1 MAKDCA
7 GSDRYM
13 VMPMKTSIATTI
25 SIAGVVAAGAFT
37 FAVNSTMLTSVS
49 TSAEMAPVD
58 AAVLAPGTTGL
69 TVLAPPLTV
78 VVTGIDAGSGVG
90 AQAVPGDRSAPT
102 SSSSSSSSIAPTTTV
117 NVGSSTVSSYSIQGA
132 ASVQL
137 VQSATGLSV
146 GSVSPQ
152 NGYIYDSESISATR
166 VVVFLTSS
174 HQKLKFSAELIGGR
188 VVTSLIA
195 SEVSTPAAPVAPA
208 ATAAPMIV
216 SVPAGTAAPLVAS
229 APAPASTTAPRAR
242 TQKTEDKHDEHEEHD
257 DD

>member
-1 MAKDCA
+1 MDMAKDCA

-13 VMPMKTSIATTI
+13 VMPMKTSIASTI

-78 VVTGIDAGSGVG
+78 VVTGADSGSGVG
-90 AQAVPGDRSAPT
+90 SQAVAGDRSAPT
-102 SSSSSSSSIAPTTTV
+102 SSSSSSSSSSIAPTTTV
-117 NVGSSTVSSYSIQGA
+117 QVGSSTVSSYSIQGA

-137 VQSATGLSV
+137 VQSANGLSV
-146 GSVSPQ
+146 GSVNPQ
-152 NGYIYDSESISATR
+152 SGFIYNSESVSATR
-166 VVVFLTSS
+166 VVVTLTSS
-174 HQKLKFSAELIGGR
+174 TQKLKFNAELIGGR

-195 SEVSTPAAPVAPA
+195 SEVTSPVAPVAPA
-208 ATAAPMIV
+208 ATAAPMI
-216 SVPAGTAAPLVAS
+216 AS
-229 APAPASTTAPRAR
+229 TPAPASTTAPRAR
-242 TQKTEDKHDEHEEHD
+242 TQKEEDKHEDHEDHD

>member
-1 MAKDCA
+1 MDMAKDCA

-13 VMPMKTSIATTI
+13 VMPMKTSIASTI

-78 VVTGIDAGSGVG
+78 VVTGADSGSGVG
-90 AQAVPGDRSAPT
+90 SQAVAGDRSAPT
-102 SSSSSSSSIAPTTTV
+102 SSSSSSSSSSIAPTTTV
-117 NVGSSTVSSYSIQGA
+117 QVGSSTVSSYSIQGA

-137 VQSATGLSV
+137 VQSANGLSV
-146 GSVSPQ
+146 GSVNPQ
-152 NGYIYDSESISATR
+152 SGFIYNSESVSATR
-166 VVVFLTSS
+166 VVVTLTSS
-174 HQKLKFSAELIGGR
+174 TQKLKFNAELIGGR

-195 SEVSTPAAPVAPA
+195 SAVTSPVAAVAPA
-208 ATAAPMIV
+208 ATAAPMI
-216 SVPAGTAAPLVAS
+216 AS
-229 APAPASTTAPRAR
+229 TPAPASTTAPRAR
-242 TQKTEDKHDEHEEHD
+242 TQKEEDKHEDHEDHEDHD

>member
-13 VMPMKTSIATTI
+13 VMPMKTSIASTI

-78 VVTGIDAGSGVG
+78 VVTGADSGSGVG
-90 AQAVPGDRSAPT
+90 SQAVAGDRSAPT
-102 SSSSSSSSIAPTTTV
+102 SSSSSSSSSSIAPTTTV
-117 NVGSSTVSSYSIQGA
+117 QVGSSTVSSYSIQGA

-137 VQSATGLSV
+137 VQSANGLSV
-146 GSVSPQ
+146 GSVNPQ
-152 NGYIYDSESISATR
+152 SGFIYNSESVSATR
-166 VVVFLTSS
+166 VVVTLTSS
-174 HQKLKFSAELIGGR
+174 TQKLKFNAELIGGR

-195 SEVSTPAAPVAPA
+195 SEVTSPVAAVAPA
-208 ATAAPMIV
+208 ATAAPMI
-216 SVPAGTAAPLVAS
+216 AS
-229 APAPASTTAPRAR
+229 TPAPASTTAPRAR
-242 TQKTEDKHDEHEEHD
+242 TQKEEDKHEDHEDHD

>member
-1 MAKDCA
+1 MDMAKDCA

-13 VMPMKTSIATTI
+13 VMPMKTSIASTI

-78 VVTGIDAGSGVG
+78 VVTGADSGSGVG
-90 AQAVPGDRSAPT
+90 SQAVAGDRSAPT
-102 SSSSSSSSIAPTTTV
+102 SSSSSSSSSSIAPTTTV
-117 NVGSSTVSSYSIQGA
+117 QVGSSTVSSYSIQGA

-137 VQSATGLSV
+137 VQSANGLWV
-146 GSVSPQ
+146 GSVNPQ
-152 NGYIYDSESISATR
+152 SGFIYNSESVSATR
-166 VVVFLTSS
+166 VVVTLTSS
-174 HQKLKFSAELIGGR
+174 TQKLKFNAELIGGR

-195 SEVSTPAAPVAPA
+195 SEVTAVVAPA
-208 ATAAPMIV
+208 ATAAPMI
-216 SVPAGTAAPLVAS
+216 AS
-229 APAPASTTAPRAR
+229 TPAPASTTAPRAR
-242 TQKTEDKHDEHEEHD
+242 TQKEEDKHEDHD

>member
-13 VMPMKTSIATTI
+13 VMPMKTSIASTI

-78 VVTGIDAGSGVG
+78 VVTGADSGSGVG
-90 AQAVPGDRSAPT
+90 SQAVAGDRSAPT
-102 SSSSSSSSIAPTTTV
+102 SSSSSSSSSSIAPTTTV
-117 NVGSSTVSSYSIQGA
+117 QVGSSTVSSYSIQGA

-137 VQSATGLSV
+137 VQSANGLSV
-146 GSVSPQ
+146 GSVNPQ
-152 NGYIYDSESISATR
+152 SGFIYNSESVSATR
-166 VVVFLTSS
+166 VVVTLTSS
-174 HQKLKFSAELIGGR
+174 TQKLKFNAELIGGR

-195 SEVSTPAAPVAPA
+195 SEVTSPVAPVAPA
-208 ATAAPMIV
+208 ATAAPMI
-216 SVPAGTAAPLVAS
+216 AS
-229 APAPASTTAPRAR
+229 TPAPASTTAPRAR
-242 TQKTEDKHDEHEEHD
+242 TQKEEDKHEDHD

>member
-1 MAKDCA
+1 MDMAKDCA

-13 VMPMKTSIATTI
+13 VMPMKTSIASTI

-78 VVTGIDAGSGVG
+78 VVTGADSGSGVG
-90 AQAVPGDRSAPT
+90 SQAVAGDRSAPT
-102 SSSSSSSSIAPTTTV
+102 SSSSSSSSSSIAPTTTV
-117 NVGSSTVSSYSIQGA
+117 QVGSSTVSSYSIQGA

-137 VQSATGLSV
+137 VQSANGLSV
-146 GSVSPQ
+146 GSVNPQ
-152 NGYIYDSESISATR
+152 SGFIYNSESVSATR
-166 VVVFLTSS
+166 VVVTLTSS
-174 HQKLKFSAELIGGR
+174 TQKLKFNAELIGGR

-195 SEVSTPAAPVAPA
+195 SEVTSPVAPVAPA
-208 ATAAPMIV
+208 APMI
-216 SVPAGTAAPLVAS
+216 AS
-229 APAPASTTAPRAR
+229 TPAPASTTAPRAR
-242 TQKTEDKHDEHEEHD
+242 TQKEEDKHEDHEDHD

>member
-1 MAKDCA
+1 MDMAKDCA

-13 VMPMKTSIATTI
+13 VMPMKTSIASTI

-78 VVTGIDAGSGVG
+78 VVTGADSGSGVG
-90 AQAVPGDRSAPT
+90 SQAVAGDRSAPT
-102 SSSSSSSSIAPTTTV
+102 SSSSSSSSSSIAPTTTV
-117 NVGSSTVSSYSIQGA
+117 QVGSSTVSSYSIQGA

-137 VQSATGLSV
+137 VQSANGLSV
-146 GSVSPQ
+146 GSVNPQ
-152 NGYIYDSESISATR
+152 SGFIYNSESVSATR
-166 VVVFLTSS
+166 VVVTLTSS
-174 HQKLKFSAELIGGR
+174 TQKLKFNAELIGGR

-195 SEVSTPAAPVAPA
+195 SEVTSPVAPVAPA
-208 ATAAPMIV
+208 ATAAPMI
-216 SVPAGTAAPLVAS
+216 AS
-229 APAPASTTAPRAR
+229 TPAPASTTAPRAR
-242 TQKTEDKHDEHEEHD
+242 TQKEEDKHEDHD

>member
-7 GSDRYM
+7 GSGRYM
-13 VMPMKTSIATTI
+13 VMPMKTSLATTI

-37 FAVNSTMLTSVS
+37 YAVNSSMLTSVS
-49 TSAEMAPVD
+49 TSAEIAPVD

-78 VVTGIDAGSGVG
+78 VVTGTDSGSGVG
-90 AQAVPGDRSAPT
+90 SQSVAGDRSAPT
-102 SSSSSSSSIAPTTTV
+102 SSSSSSSSSSIAPTTTV
-117 NVGSSTVSSYSIQGA
+117 QVGSSTVSSYSIQGA

-137 VQSATGLSV
+137 VQSASGLSV

-152 NGYIYDSESISATR
+152 NGYIYNAESVSATR
-166 VVVFLTSS
+166 VVVTLTSS
-174 HQKLKFSAELIGGR
+174 TQKLKFNAEIIGGR

-195 SEVSTPAAPVAPA
+195 SEITAPA
-208 ATAAPMIV
+208 AAPI
-216 SVPAGTAAPLVAS
+216 VAS
-229 APAPASTTAPRAR
+229 APAPAPASTTAPR
-242 TQKTEDKHDEHEEHD
+242 TQRHQEHEEHEDHD

>member
-13 VMPMKTSIATTI
+13 VMPMKTSIASTI

-78 VVTGIDAGSGVG
+78 VVTGADSGSGVG
-90 AQAVPGDRSAPT
+90 SQAVAGDRSAPT
-102 SSSSSSSSIAPTTTV
+102 SSSSSSSSSSIAPTTTV
-117 NVGSSTVSSYSIQGA
+117 QVGSSTVSSYSIQGA

-137 VQSATGLSV
+137 VQSANGLSV
-146 GSVSPQ
+146 GSVNPQ
-152 NGYIYDSESISATR
+152 SGFIYNSESVSATR
-166 VVVFLTSS
+166 VVVTLTSS
-174 HQKLKFSAELIGGR
+174 TQKLKFNAELIGGR

-195 SEVSTPAAPVAPA
+195 SAVTSPVAAVAPA
-208 ATAAPMIV
+208 ATAAPMI
-216 SVPAGTAAPLVAS
+216 AS
-229 APAPASTTAPRAR
+229 TPAPASTTAPRAR
-242 TQKTEDKHDEHEEHD
+242 TQKEEDKHEDHEDHD

>member
-13 VMPMKTSIATTI
+13 VVHMKTSIATTI

-37 FAVNSTMLTSVS
+37 YAVNSTMLTSVS
-49 TSAEMAPVD
+49 TAAEMAPVD

-69 TVLAPPLTV
+69 TVMAPPLTV
-78 VVTGIDAGSGVG
+78 VVTGVDSGSGVG
-90 AQAVPGDRSAPT
+90 SQSVAGDRSAPT
-102 SSSSSSSSIAPTTTV
+102 SSSSSSSSSSIAPTTTV
-117 NVGSSTVSSYSIQGA
+117 QVGTSTVSSYSIQGA

-137 VQSATGLSV
+137 VQSASGLSV

-152 NGYIYDSESISATR
+152 NGFIYNAESVSATR
-166 VVVFLTSS
+166 VVVTLTSS
-174 HQKLKFSAELIGGR
+174 TQKLKFNAEIIGGR

-195 SEVSTPAAPVAPA
+195 SEVTAPVA
-208 ATAAPMIV
+208 APTIA
-216 SVPAGTAAPLVAS
+216 SAP
-229 APAPASTTAPRAR
+229 APAPASTTAPR
-242 TQKTEDKHDEHEEHD
+242 TQKHQEHEEHEEHD

>member
-1 MAKDCA
+1 MDMAKDCA
-7 GSDRYM
+7 GSGRYM
-13 VMPMKTSIATTI
+13 VMSMKTSIATTI

-78 VVTGIDAGSGVG
+78 VATGADSGSGVG
-90 AQAVPGDRSAPT
+90 SQAVAGDRSAPT
-102 SSSSSSSSIAPTTTV
+102 SSSSSSSSSSIAPTTTV
-117 NVGSSTVSSYSIQGA
+117 QVGSSTVSSYSIQGA

-137 VQSATGLSV
+137 VQSAGRLSV
-146 GSVSPQ
+146 GSVNPQ
-152 NGYIYDSESISATR
+152 NGYIYNAESISATR
-166 VVVFLTSS
+166 VIVTLTSS
-174 HQKLKFSAELIGGR
+174 TQKLKFNAELIGGR

-195 SEVSTPAAPVAPA
+195 SEVSDPVLAPS
-208 ATAAPMIV
+208 I
-216 SVPAGTAAPLVAS
+216 AS
-229 APAPASTTAPRAR
+229 APAPAPAPATTPRAQR
-242 TQKTEDKHDEHEEHD
+242 HQDHEDHD

>member
-1 MAKDCA
+1 MDLAKDCA

-13 VMPMKTSIATTI
+13 VMPMKTSLATTI

-37 FAVNSTMLTSVS
+37 FAVNSSMLTSVS
-49 TSAEMAPVD
+49 TAAEIAPVD

-78 VVTGIDAGSGVG
+78 VVTGSDVGSGVG
-90 AQAVPGDRSAPT
+90 SQSVAGDRSAAT
-102 SSSSSSSSIAPTTTV
+102 SSSSSSTSSSSSLAPTTTV
-117 NVGSSTVSSYSIQGA
+117 QVGSSTVSSYSIQGA

-137 VQSATGLSV
+137 VETVNGLTV

-152 NGYIYDSESISATR
+152 NGYIYTAESVSATR
-166 VVVFLTSS
+166 IVVTLTSS
-174 HQKLKFSAELIGGR
+174 TQKLKFNAELIGGR

-195 SEVSTPAAPVAPA
+195 SE
-208 ATAAPMIV
+208 I
-216 SVPAGTAAPLVAS
+216 S
-229 APAPASTTAPRAR
+229 APAIAITNAPASTTAPAGTTAPRAR
-242 TQKTEDKHDEHEEHD
+242 TQKAEDKHEEHD

>member
-1 MAKDCA
+1 MDMAKDCA

-13 VMPMKTSIATTI
+13 VMPMKTSIASTI

-69 TVLAPPLTV
+69 TVLAPPITV
-78 VVTGIDAGSGVG
+78 VVTGADSGSGVG
-90 AQAVPGDRSAPT
+90 SQAVAGDRSAPT
-102 SSSSSSSSIAPTTTV
+102 SSSSSSSSSSIAPTTTV
-117 NVGSSTVSSYSIQGA
+117 QVGSSTVSSYSIQGA

-137 VQSATGLSV
+137 VQSANGLSV
-146 GSVSPQ
+146 GSVNPQ
-152 NGYIYDSESISATR
+152 SGFIYNSESVSATR
-166 VVVFLTSS
+166 VVVTLTSS
-174 HQKLKFSAELIGGR
+174 TQKLKFNAELIGGR

-195 SEVSTPAAPVAPA
+195 SEVTSPVAPA
-208 ATAAPMIV
+208 ATAAPMI
-216 SVPAGTAAPLVAS
+216 AS
-229 APAPASTTAPRAR
+229 TPAPASTTAPRAR
-242 TQKTEDKHDEHEEHD
+242 TQNEEDKHEDHEDHD